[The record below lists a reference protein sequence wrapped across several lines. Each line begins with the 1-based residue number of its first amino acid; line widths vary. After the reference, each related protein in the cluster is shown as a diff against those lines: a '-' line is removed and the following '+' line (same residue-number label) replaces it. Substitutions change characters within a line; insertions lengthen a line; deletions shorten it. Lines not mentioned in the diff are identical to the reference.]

1 MLFASATPLTRL
13 HRHRSDFVAG
23 LETLVKRKKFDYIF
37 LECSGLA
44 DPGALAGMFW
54 QDAELEAPVSLD
66 AIVALVDAKHFRQHA
81 DAAHSAHAAQ
91 VVRQIAFADRIIVNK
106 RDLVG
111 AAEMDEL
118 QTLLRRVNL
127 VAPIHAAERSVI
139 DLSLILHTHAFEIN
153 SSGAEIESLI
163 VARGG
168 SVAAAAAAAAQPSH
182 QCLSASCSDPS
193 HQASAAAPPAAS
205 NADATAASASACLHD
220 DTIRTVVL
228 ERREA
233 GVRVDLALFRQFLAD
248 LLWEPVEHGY
258 SESQEIFRMK
268 AVLSATDAGGDGDS
282 SDEESDDGGDESD
295 GDDGSD
301 SDDDGDG
308 NDAAKPPARFFL
320 QAVQQL
326 FEIQRGVAWP
336 SGEAPFTR
344 LVTIGRRIDEA
355 RLRVAFENTFVRTAA
370 GAAASLP

>member
-1 MLFASATPLTRL
+1 
-13 HRHRSDFVAG
+13 
-23 LETLVKRKKFDYIF
+23 
-37 LECSGLA
+37 
-44 DPGALAGMFW
+44 
-54 QDAELEAPVSLD
+54 
-66 AIVALVDAKHFRQHA
+66 
-81 DAAHSAHAAQ
+81 

-139 DLSLILHTHAFEIN
+139 DLSLILNTHAFEIN
-153 SSGAEIESLI
+153 SSGAEISSMI
-163 VARGG
+163 MARAG
-168 SVAAAAAAAAQPSH
+168 SVAAASAAQASH
-182 QCLSASCSDPS
+182 QCVSASCSDPS
-193 HQASAAAPPAAS
+193 HHASAAATTPAS
-205 NADATAASASACLHD
+205 SADSSASGSAAAAVACLHD
-220 DTIRTVVL
+220 DSIRTVVL

-233 GVRVDLALFRQFLAD
+233 GARVDLKLFRQFLAD

-268 AVLSATDAGGDGDS
+268 AVLSATDAGDDDDDDS
-282 SDEESDDGGDESD
+282 SGDDETESD
-295 GDDGSD
+295 GDDS
-301 SDDDGDG
+301 DGDG
-308 NDAAKPPARFFL
+308 DSGDDDAPARYFL

-355 RLRVAFENTFVRTAA
+355 RLRVAFDNTFVRAA
-370 GAAASLP
+370 SAAALP

>member
-1 MLFASATPLTRL
+1 M
-13 HRHRSDFVAG
+13 AG

-163 VARGG
+163 VARSG
-168 SVAAAAAAAAQPSH
+168 SVAAAAAAAGQSSH
-182 QCLSASCSDPS
+182 ECVSASCSDPS
-193 HQASAAAPPAAS
+193 HHAPSAASAPAS
-205 NADATAASASACLHD
+205 NAGAAASASACLHD

-228 ERREA
+228 ERREPGA
-233 GVRVDLALFRQFLAD
+233 RVDLVLFRQFLAD

-282 SDEESDDGGDESD
+282 SDEESDDGDESD
-295 GDDGSD
+295 EGDSSD
-301 SDDDGDG
+301 SDGDG
-308 NDAAKPPARFFL
+308 NDPAKPPARFFL

-344 LVTIGRRIDEA
+344 LVTIGRRIDET
-355 RLRVAFENTFVRTAA
+355 RLRVAFENTFVRTAVS
-370 GAAASLP
+370 AAASLP